1 MAHFASLFSR
11 EAASKSRSPDSRN
24 SAAPCLASL
33 FKSADTAMQA
43 QAAFRSVV
51 ISVSFVERPAANPD
65 AFGLALMG
73 TRGDGRSLHKGELI
87 DAEQASSFAFLRWV
101 HQWVQPFLLPK
112 GPALDL
118 IELQRE
124 FPLFKRIDAPHIVPI
139 EVMRLAKT
147 YRQAVRLC
155 LMLARHRR
163 PGLTLSDIAIEC
175 DLTRQHVTDYFHND
189 DRAQRKN
196 LPAEDVRKVE
206 TFLGNSAISQW
217 HAEAAMFTVLEVL
230 QARRAA

>member
-1 MAHFASLFSR
+1 MHHKRSPFLVASL
-11 EAASKSRSPDSRN
+11 ARN
-24 SAAPCLASL
+24 SKCARSMRTLVR
-33 FKSADTAMQA
+33 A
-43 QAAFRSVV
+43 QAWSWSSVSLV
-51 ISVSFVERPAANPD
+51 IPVSFVERPSANSD
-65 AFGLALMG
+65 AFELALAG
-73 TRGDGRSLHKGELI
+73 TRGDGRSFHKGELVN
-87 DAEQASSFAFLRWV
+87 AGHAFSFAFLRRV
-101 HQWVQPFLLPK
+101 HQWVQPFLIPK

-124 FPLFKRIDAPHIVPI
+124 FPLYQRVDAPHIVPP

-163 PGLTLSDIAIEC
+163 PGLTLSDIAIAC

-189 DRAQRKN
+189 DRPQRKN

-206 TFLGNSAISQW
+206 EYLGNSAISQW
-217 HAEAAMFTVLEVL
+217 HAQNAMFTVLEVL

>member
-1 MAHFASLFSR
+1 MAHLIHSPRIASSSR
-11 EAASKSRSPDSRN
+11 CPSISRTRVRAQASSSSFV
-24 SAAPCLASL
+24 S
-33 FKSADTAMQA
+33 FDTA
-43 QAAFRSVV
+43 
-51 ISVSFVERPAANPD
+51 VSFVERPAANSD
-65 AFGLALMG
+65 AFGLALAG

-87 DAEQASSFAFLRWV
+87 RARHELSFAFLRRV
-101 HQWVQPFLLPK
+101 HQWVHSFHLPM
-112 GPALDL
+112 GPAMDL

-124 FPLFKRIDAPHIVPI
+124 FPLYQRVDAPHIVPP

-175 DLTRQHVTDYFHND
+175 NLTRQHVTDYFHND
-189 DRAQRKN
+189 DRPQRKN
-196 LPAEDVRKVE
+196 LPAEDVRNVE
-206 TFLGNSAISQW
+206 AFLGNSAISQW
-217 HAEAAMFTVLEVL
+217 HAESAMFTVLEVL